1 MKKIT
6 EKLQKFMYGRNGN
19 DFFNRFLFFIYL
31 VVFIIYLFVRHFSLL
46 IVEAIILSLIM
57 FRFFSK
63 NLYKRQKEND
73 VLVHLFSSIKRPFI
87 RQINKIRDRKTHIYI
102 KCPQCKK
109 ILRLKQIKGTH
120 TVKCPICNNHFNVK
134 I

>member
-63 NLYKRQKEND
+63 NLYKRQKENG
-73 VLVHLFSSIKRPFI
+73 I
-87 RQINKIRDRKTHIYI
+87 QI
-102 KCPQCKK
+102 
-109 ILRLKQIKGTH
+109 
-120 TVKCPICNNHFNVK
+120 
-134 I
+134 

>member
-31 VVFIIYLFVRHFSLL
+31 VFFIIYLFVRHFSLL
-46 IVEAIILSLIM
+46 IVEAVILSLIM

-87 RQINKIRDRKTHIYI
+87 RQINKIRDRKTHIYK

-109 ILRLKQIKGTH
+109 ILRLKKIKGTH

>member
-46 IVEAIILSLIM
+46 IVEAVILSLIM

-87 RQINKIRDRKTHIYI
+87 RQINKI
-102 KCPQCKK
+102 
-109 ILRLKQIKGTH
+109 
-120 TVKCPICNNHFNVK
+120 
-134 I
+134 